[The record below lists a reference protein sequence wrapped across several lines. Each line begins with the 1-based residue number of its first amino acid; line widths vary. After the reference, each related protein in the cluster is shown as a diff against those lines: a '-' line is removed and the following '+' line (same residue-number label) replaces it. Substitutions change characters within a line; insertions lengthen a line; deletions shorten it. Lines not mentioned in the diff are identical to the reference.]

1 MSSTDSTRSRRIVFS
16 LTDHCDG
23 EFLYPPCRFESW
35 AMLQHCGGSF
45 AEILGGKR
53 CQKASHC
60 GEMIGELNAIRSTI
74 TDRIPGAQCVMLTLC
89 LKSGDNVCVS
99 RLRGHGADQK
109 ASSSKVVHAQKIEP
123 LTAAELNQFIVTA
136 DTQIIEFLC
145 TAKVTGI
152 QHDDG
157 IDAKV
162 GKTCN
167 DASTAKRAP
176 SSKEQ
181 VAEKSRVE

>member
-1 MSSTDSTRSRRIVFS
+1 MSSTDSMRSRRIVFS

-23 EFLYPPCRFESW
+23 EFLYSPCRFESW
-35 AMLQHCGGSF
+35 AMLQHCRDSF
-45 AEILGGKR
+45 AEILGGK
-53 CQKASHC
+53 KD
-60 GEMIGELNAIRSTI
+60 MIGELNAIWSTI
-74 TDRIPGAQCVMLTLC
+74 TDRIPGAQYVMLTLC
-89 LKSGDNVCVS
+89 LKS
-99 RLRGHGADQK
+99 LRGHGADQK